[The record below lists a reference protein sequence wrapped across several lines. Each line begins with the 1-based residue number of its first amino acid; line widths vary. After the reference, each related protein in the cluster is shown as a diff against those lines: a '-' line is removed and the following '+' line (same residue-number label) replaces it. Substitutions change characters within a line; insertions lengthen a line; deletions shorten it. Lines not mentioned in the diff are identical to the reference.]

1 MTYDAYGAKAGP
13 ATPETDAAY
22 RASLDTPVK
31 TLRDE
36 MAMAALTG
44 LLASGKWH
52 NDGTGFDEF
61 MSVHAYNVADAM
73 MKARG

>member
-1 MTYDAYGAKAGP
+1 MTYDAYGDGAEWP
-13 ATPETDAAY
+13 A
-22 RASLDTPVK
+22 RK
-31 TLRDE
+31 TMRDE

-61 MSVHAYNVADAM
+61 ISVHAYNVADAM